1 MKQSLALRAGMALT
15 MTPALQQAIRLLQLS
30 SLDLQTEIRQ
40 ALESN
45 VMLEVEGD
53 DGDLGGD
60 DYGEMPTADSAHDD
74 GGETA
79 ELRGERNAESTLD
92 LAADREIPEDMPVDA
107 DWSDIYDAGESTGSS
122 SGTGNEDED
131 GLRDYLQ
138 ANLHSGQ
145 SLHEHLSWQLSI
157 AAFSP
162 LEHEIALHLID
173 AINDDGYLEDWPN
186 LQARLVESLQISA
199 ADVERVL
206 RTVQDFDPAG
216 VAARDLGECL
226 RLQLQQLS
234 PRPPE
239 WDAAAKLLE
248 GPIGALAARDPTQ
261 LARESGLSVEGV
273 RGGLALIQTLQP
285 RPGRPFQ
292 PHESDYVAPDV
303 HVTKKNGRWRVT
315 LNAEHSPRL
324 RVNPYYQRLIRRA
337 DTSQEQL
344 TLKQHLQEARYFI
357 NSLEARNETLLK
369 VAQCIIEEQRA
380 FLEYGEEAMRPLVL
394 RDVAE
399 KLGIHES
406 TVSRATANKYM
417 LTPRGLYELKF
428 FFSSHVQTTEGGT
441 CSATAI
447 QAMIKRLIGTESP
460 AKPLSDSALADLL
473 LKEGIQVAR
482 RTVAKYREALNI
494 PPSHERKTPA

>member
-1 MKQSLALRAGMALT
+1 MKQSLGLRTGLALT

-45 VMLEVEGD
+45 VMLEADGDEGD
-53 DGDLGGD
+53 QAAEALAEVEA
-60 DYGEMPTADSAHDD
+60 GEPALEAATDR

-79 ELRGERNAESTLD
+79 LD
-92 LAADREIPEDMPVDA
+92 MREDGAIPEDMPVDA
-107 DWSDIYDAGESTGSS
+107 DWDDIYEGAEPRS
-122 SGTGNEDED
+122 SGSGSGEDED
-131 GLRDYLQ
+131 GLRDFLQ
-138 ANLHSGQ
+138 SNLHSGE
-145 SLHEHLSWQLSI
+145 SLREHLLWQLGI
-157 AAFSP
+157 AAFTP
-162 LEHEIALHLID
+162 DEHEIALHLID
-173 AINDDGYLEDWPN
+173 AINDDGYLEDWDGIV
-186 LQARLVESLQISA
+186 ARLGEHGVPASE
-199 ADVERVL
+199 VERVL
-206 RTVQDFDPAG
+206 RSVQDFDPAG

-226 RLQLQQLS
+226 RLQLLQLS
-234 PRPPE
+234 PAPAEKP
-239 WDAAAKLLE
+239 AALKLVN
-248 GPIGALAARDPTQ
+248 GPIGALASRDEAHLARDT
-261 LARESGLSVEGV
+261 GLSVEEV

-303 HVTKKNGRWRVT
+303 HVAKKNGRWRVT
-315 LNAEHSPRL
+315 LNAEHCPRL
-324 RVNPYYQRLIRRA
+324 RVNPYYQRMIRRA

-369 VAQCIIEEQRA
+369 VAQCIVEEQRA
-380 FLEYGEEAMRPLVL
+380 FLDLGEEAMRPLVL

-399 KLGIHES
+399 RLGIHES

-417 LTPRGLYELKF
+417 LTPRGLYELKY

-447 QAMIKRLIGTESP
+447 QAMIKRLIGTENP
-460 AKPLSDSALADLL
+460 AKPLSDSSLADLL

-494 PPSHERKTPA
+494 PPSHERKP